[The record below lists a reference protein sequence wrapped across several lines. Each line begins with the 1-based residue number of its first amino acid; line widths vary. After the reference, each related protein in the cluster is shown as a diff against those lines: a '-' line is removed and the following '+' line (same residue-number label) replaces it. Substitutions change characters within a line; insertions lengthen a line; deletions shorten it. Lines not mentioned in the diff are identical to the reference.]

1 MNDYIQLRIN
11 LSPCEETFTDILAA
25 LLAEE
30 GFESF
35 VPDATGLT
43 AFAPVAVYSQESVDR
58 AWAGFPIPSVKIST
72 ESSVVEGQD
81 WNKEWEK
88 HYFQP
93 IVVGDKCVIHSSFHT
108 DIPVC
113 KYDIVIDPKMA
124 FGTGHHATTSLIIE
138 QLLARDLNGLTV
150 IDMGTGTGILAILA
164 AMRGA
169 SEVVGIEIDP
179 PAYENALENVV
190 TNHHP
195 EIKILLG
202 DAARLKEAPEADLF
216 IANINRN
223 IITGDLG
230 SYCKAL
236 KPGGTMLLSGFY
248 EADIPVIMQYVAP
261 LGLIEEGHTV
271 KGDNWTC
278 LRLRKPDASVI

>member
-1 MNDYIQLRIN
+1 M
-11 LSPCEETFTDILAA
+11 
-25 LLAEE
+25 
-30 GFESF
+30 
-35 VPDATGLT
+35 
-43 AFAPVAVYSQESVDR
+43 
-58 AWAGFPIPSVKIST
+58 
-72 ESSVVEGQD
+72 
-81 WNKEWEK
+81 
-88 HYFQP
+88 
-93 IVVGDKCVIHSSFHT
+93 
-108 DIPVC
+108 
-113 KYDIVIDPKMA
+113 
-124 FGTGHHATTSLIIE
+124 
-138 QLLARDLNGLTV
+138 
-150 IDMGTGTGILAILA
+150 
-164 AMRGA
+164 
-169 SEVVGIEIDP
+169 
-179 PAYENALENVV
+179 

-248 EADIPVIMQYVAP
+248 EADIPVIMQYAAP

-278 LRLRKPDASVI
+278 LRLRKPDASVK